1 MKPPVKTSVKLPVI
15 GLALIASSVNLSST
29 TQQQRA
35 HSQDESAASIAGRVT
50 LRGEPVQG
58 VLVSAV
64 PKPPAGRERQVS
76 AKTDPDGQ
84 YRIANLSPG
93 KYTVVA
99 SAPGLA
105 SQEGTAGEFG
115 LEIGLDSGDKQ
126 DNIDFALVRGGV
138 ITGRVSN
145 ANDEPVV
152 EQSVSLSVLTA
163 RGWQSYSRPYSDYYE
178 MVTTDDRGV
187 YRVYG
192 LPPGRYKVSVGEGSG
207 NSIQKLNYGAGYYP
221 LTYHRDVR
229 EESKAKI
236 VELTEGSE
244 VSGIDIKVG
253 DLVKTYEASGRI
265 VNAETGQPQPGIKWG
280 YGSSAVSTF
289 GAKSDEN
296 GGFKIS
302 GLIPGRYSIFA
313 GCEGDFYS
321 DKVEFE
327 VKDHDVSGLEIRRN
341 QGASLI
347 GKVVV
352 EGVSDQAILGK
363 LNQVTLSAT
372 DNVNSG
378 IEPDGS
384 FYFCGL
390 RPGKVKIRAYSFQQ
404 PGFWL
409 LHVERDGVDL
419 SDGIEV
425 SPGMRLAGVRVVL
438 AYVTGVIRGQVTI
451 LNYELPHNVHLQI
464 LARRAGDE
472 GADRILTAE
481 TDDRGRFT
489 FEGLAPG
496 EYELSAGASFV
507 ARGSDV
513 RPPSLTRVEQKVSVS
528 NGSESAVTLVLKVN
542 GR

>member
-1 MKPPVKTSVKLPVI
+1 MKTSVKLPVI
-15 GLALIASSVNLSST
+15 SLALIASSVNLSST
-29 TQQQRA
+29 TQKQRP

-58 VLVSAV
+58 ILVLAV
-64 PKPPAGRERQVS
+64 PNPPAGRERRAS
-76 AKTDPDGQ
+76 ARTDADGQ

-105 SQEGTAGEFG
+105 SQEGTSGEFG
-115 LEIGLDSGDKQ
+115 LEIGLDSGDKR

-163 RGWQSYSRPYSDYYE
+163 RGWQSYSRPYSTNYE
-178 MVTTDDRGV
+178 MTVTDDRGV
-187 YRVYG
+187 YRIYG
-192 LPPGRYKVSVGEGSG
+192 LQPGRYRVSVGEGSG
-207 NSIQKLNYGAGYYP
+207 SSYHRLDYGAGYYP
-221 LTYHRDVR
+221 LTYHPDVR

-236 VELTEGSE
+236 IELTEGSE

-253 DLVKTYEASGRI
+253 GLVKTYEASGRI

-280 YGSSAVSTF
+280 YDGSAMSTF

-302 GLIPGRYSIFA
+302 GLIPGHYSIFA
-313 GCEGDFYS
+313 GCEGDCYS
-321 DKVEFE
+321 DKVEFD
-327 VKDHDVSGLEIRRN
+327 VTDHDVSGLEIKRN
-341 QGASLI
+341 RGASLR

-352 EGVSDQAILGK
+352 EGVSDPAILGK

-372 DNVNSG
+372 DNVNSR

-390 RPGKVKIRAYSFQQ
+390 RPGKVKIRTYSFQQ

-409 LHVERDGVDL
+409 LRVERDGVNL

-425 SPGMRLAGVRVVL
+425 SPGMRLADVRVVL
-438 AYVTGVIRGQVTI
+438 AYVTGVIRGQLTI

-464 LARRAGDE
+464 SARRVGDE
-472 GADRILTAE
+472 SAYIPLSAE

-496 EYELSAGASFV
+496 AYELSAGASFV
-507 ARGSDV
+507 TRGFDI
-513 RPPSLTRVEQKVSVS
+513 RKLPSLTHIEQKVDVS
-528 NGSESAVTLVLKVN
+528 NRKESTVTLVLKVN
-542 GR
+542 ER